1 MQANIAWAFSVL
13 GHSPGPELLEAI
25 AQEAEKK
32 IAEFTA
38 QNISNLLWAFAKL
51 EHMPATFLACASLA
65 ARALLTQ
72 CTPQVSLSAECCTA
86 GPEGNQKHTSAHA
99 ACLLVGVMQ
108 LVVKGGPKVCSL
120 LQCSMPA

>member
-1 MQANIAWAFSVL
+1 ML

-72 CTPQVSLSAECCTA
+72 CTPQVNAETSECCTA
-86 GPEGNQKHTSAHA
+86 DLG
-99 ACLLVGVMQ
+99 
-108 LVVKGGPKVCSL
+108 
-120 LQCSMPA
+120 